1 MTSSD
6 KISGSD
12 PEIELL
18 NDSIRRRI
26 ISRFLIIII
35 PTTFF
40 LILTGILTNVLSD
53 FHRGRFLCNILM
65 LLCLLV
71 SFFYTL
77 RGQLLRSIQVFI
89 ACAFILF
96 TTSVVINGGVMV
108 PNYVGFF
115 VIMVLTSVF
124 STPKVM
130 FCVYGFSTLLGA
142 LSLTW
147 LETTLAP
154 ELYPSPFRYW
164 TIYTIF
170 GLVLTSV
177 LYLNRN
183 VFNRVLLKLAD
194 REALVSSTF
203 ASISEPLLVFNDQQ
217 RLVQMNPSAAML
229 DSQMKQE
236 CGFQLLE
243 IPCLNLNTHE
253 QKTFFEQLDL
263 ISPDHKTL
271 SLHILLGMRQ
281 RWLSVTSSPRLL
293 HGELVGSVIF
303 IRDVTDQHYLI
314 QAQKMSAVGS
324 LASGIAHDF
333 NNMLG
338 AIANATSVLA
348 AELSAEHHETLDVLQ
363 EATKRSSELTSQLL
377 IFSRKKPHKVLPIDA
392 HSLLHNIVE
401 LLQRA
406 AAKDIQISL
415 DLSAS
420 QFIVSGNEGQ
430 LHSALMNLGLNG
442 IQAMPGGGQLSFR
455 SELITLDA
463 QDCSPLPFQLVPG
476 LFLMIKVQ
484 DSGIGIP
491 PEVQNRIFEPF
502 FTTKEVGQGTGLGL
516 TMVYRMLESH
526 KGAIDVISPEGKG
539 TCFRLYLPIDTAA
552 PRPEAPP
559 TMLPVH
565 TGLRILIIDD
575 EPLVRRALSRML
587 RLLGHIPTSTDSG
600 EAAMAI
606 LNHGEPF
613 ELVILDMLMPQKN
626 GDEVFY
632 EIKALRPELPV
643 IISSGF
649 THEGI
654 LTELKKNNLSGVLL
668 KPYSPTELNQCI
680 SHALTM

>member
-1 MTSSD
+1 M
-6 KISGSD
+6 
-12 PEIELL
+12 
-18 NDSIRRRI
+18 
-26 ISRFLIIII
+26 
-35 PTTFF
+35 
-40 LILTGILTNVLSD
+40 TNVLSD

-77 RGQLLRSIQVFI
+77 RGRLLLSIQVFT

-115 VIMVLTSVF
+115 VIIVLTSVF

-130 FCVYGFSTLLGA
+130 FSVYGFSTLLGA

-147 LETTLAP
+147 LETTPAP

-177 LYLNRN
+177 LYLNRS

-203 ASISEPLLVFNDQQ
+203 VSISEPLLVFDDQQ

-236 CGFQLLE
+236 CGLQLLE

-303 IRDVTDQHYLI
+303 IRDVTDQHYLV

-338 AIANATSVLA
+338 AIANATSVLT
-348 AELSAEHHETLDVLQ
+348 AELSAEHHEALDVLQ

-377 IFSRKKPHKVLPIDA
+377 IFSRKKPHKVVPIDA
-392 HSLLHNIVE
+392 HSLLHNIVD

-442 IQAMPGGGQLSFR
+442 IQAMPGGGQLSFS

-463 QDCSPLPFQLVPG
+463 QDCSLLPFQLVPG

-484 DSGIGIP
+484 DSGVGIP

-502 FTTKEVGQGTGLGL
+502 FTTKEIGQGTGLGL

-526 KGAIDVISPEGKG
+526 KGAIDVNSSEGKG
-539 TCFRLYLPIDTAA
+539 TCFRLYLPIDTAT

-559 TMLPVH
+559 PMLPVH

-606 LNHGEPF
+606 LNRGEPF

-632 EIKALRPELPV
+632 EIKALRSELPV

>member
-1 MTSSD
+1 M
-6 KISGSD
+6 
-12 PEIELL
+12 
-18 NDSIRRRI
+18 
-26 ISRFLIIII
+26 
-35 PTTFF
+35 
-40 LILTGILTNVLSD
+40 
-53 FHRGRFLCNILM
+53 
-65 LLCLLV
+65 V

-77 RGQLLRSIQVFI
+77 RGRLLLGIQVFSVS
-89 ACAFILF
+89 LF
-96 TTSVVINGGVMV
+96 LIFTISVVINGGVLV

-115 VIMVLTSVF
+115 VLIVLANVF

-130 FCVYGFSTLLGA
+130 FSVYGLSTLLGA

-147 LETTLAP
+147 LDTTLSP

-164 TIYTIF
+164 TIYTFF
-170 GLVLTSV
+170 GLALTSV

-183 VFNRVLLKLAD
+183 AFNSVLLKLAD
-194 REALVSSTF
+194 REALVSSAF
-203 ASISEPLLVFNDQQ
+203 ASISEPLLVFDDRQ
-217 RLVQMNPSAAML
+217 RLVQMNPSAAVFS
-229 DSQMKQE
+229 SQLQE
-236 CGFQLLE
+236 EYGLQFLE
-243 IPCLNLNTHE
+243 TPCLNLDTHE
-253 QKTFFEQLDL
+253 QKTFFEQLDFS
-263 ISPDHKTL
+263 SPDHQTL
-271 SLHILLGMRQ
+271 SLHILLAMRQ

-293 HGELVGSVIF
+293 HGALVGTVIF

-338 AIANATSVLA
+338 AISNATSVLA
-348 AELSAEHHETLDVLQ
+348 AELSEEHHETLEVLQ
-363 EATKRSSELTSQLL
+363 EATRRSSELTSQLL
-377 IFSRKKPHKVLPIDA
+377 IFSRKKPNKVLPIDV
-392 HSLLHNIVE
+392 HSLLHNIAD
-401 LLQRA
+401 LLKRTA
-406 AAKDIQISL
+406 DRNIQISL
-415 DLSAS
+415 DLGAP
-420 QFIVSGNEGQ
+420 QYIVSCNEGQ

-442 IQAMPGGGQLSFR
+442 IQAMPRGGTLSF
-455 SELITLDA
+455 SSALITLDA

-502 FTTKEVGQGTGLGL
+502 FTTKEIGQGTGLGL

-526 KGAIDVISPEGKG
+526 KGAIDVSSQEGEG
-539 TCFRLYLPIDTAA
+539 TCFRLYLPINTAVPRPKAA
-552 PRPEAPP
+552 PPP
-559 TMLPVH
+559 MLAVH

-587 RLLGHIPTSTDSG
+587 RLLGHIPTSADSG

-606 LNHGEPF
+606 LNRGQLF

-632 EIKALRPELPV
+632 EIKALRSELPV

-654 LTELKKNNLSGVLL
+654 LTELKENNLSGVLL

-680 SHALTM
+680 SHALTT